1 MPFTPFHFGAG
12 LGAKGAVA
20 PVFSWTAFCA
30 AQVVID
36 CESLYHIV
44 HHDYPVHRFFHSFV
58 GAGLAG
64 SAASAGIFLLLYLI
78 GRTSSLL
85 EDDRWRRIPALRGE
99 VAPLG
104 VWMGGVLGGL
114 SHTVLDGM
122 MHRDV
127 RPFVPWSDENPFLG
141 IVSVGTLHLLC
152 VAAAVLGTLG
162 LTLWKRPGRVTT

>member
-1 MPFTPFHFGAG
+1 MPFTPFHLGAG
-12 LGAKGAVA
+12 LGAKGAAA
-20 PVFSWTAFCA
+20 PAFSWTAFCA

-44 HHDYPVHRFFHSFV
+44 RRDYPVHRFFHSFV

-64 SAASAGIFLLLYLI
+64 TAASAGIFLLLHLV
-78 GRTSSLL
+78 GRTGSLL
-85 EDDRWRRIPALRGE
+85 EDERWRRIPAFRGE

-104 VWMGGVLGGL
+104 VWSGGVLGGL

-127 RPFVPWSDENPFLG
+127 RPFMPWSDGNPFLG

-152 VAAAVLGTLG
+152 VSAAMLGALG
-162 LTLWKRPGRVTT
+162 LTLWKRAGKVS